1 MFASFSASA
10 ATLSA
15 PTGDGMVVE
24 FVSAVDAVHHQLNR
38 FGAVGT
44 IAFRLFVERRNVES
58 RDRKN
63 EWTS

>member
-15 PTGDGMVVE
+15 PTDDGMLIE
-24 FVSAVDAVHHQLNR
+24 LVSAVDVAHHQLNR

-44 IAFRLFVERRNVES
+44 IAFRLFVERRNERVP
-58 RDRKN
+58 
-63 EWTS
+63 